1 MVTDLAYN
9 LLSITSAAKKGK
21 VTTYT
26 ETRCEI
32 RDSNSKLIA
41 HGYREGSLY
50 YLDQGGPAHQACPSS
65 NHNSSK
71 EMIWHRQFGHLG
83 TRGMQALTRNKMV
96 SGIDLGWKQDTGF
109 CESCVEGKSHRLPF
123 QHSSGKRADH
133 PLELIH
139 GDVSGKIGTQ
149 SLGGGEYF
157 VTFIDD
163 HTGHVWV
170 YILKHKYEV
179 FRRFQE
185 RKAQVEKLSGRQ
197 IKALRSDNG
206 GEYTSN
212 EFESY
217 VTKAT

>member
-139 GDVSGKIGTQ
+139 SDVSGKIGT
-149 SLGGGEYF
+149 
-157 VTFIDD
+157 TFSPVV
-163 HTGHVWV
+163 H
-170 YILKHKYEV
+170 
-179 FRRFQE
+179 
-185 RKAQVEKLSGRQ
+185 
-197 IKALRSDNG
+197 
-206 GEYTSN
+206 
-212 EFESY
+212 FESIRSAIALGAQHKLQLHQMD
-217 VTKAT
+217 VSTALLLGCRLGWRCWRQKINL